1 MKIQVKGRNVAVTD
15 ALKDYAHEKLGRVQR
30 LLSERRIDEVSRVEL
45 ELRVEKNPSIPDNNV
60 AEATIFTRGPV
71 IRATESSDD
80 MYAAIDLVTDK
91 LQRRVKKYHDKVHHK
106 THHKYAME
114 KEGLVVAAEEAAAAA
129 AIGEVSPEEAAQVA
143 EVAAAATNGRAVAAH
158 SAAGISDEVLPP
170 PREEEHGAVVKV
182 KRFPLKPM
190 SVEEATMQ
198 LELVGHDFF
207 VFQNAETETT
217 NVVYR
222 RRDQHYGL
230 IIPETA

>member
-45 ELRVEKNPSIPDNNV
+45 ELKVEKNPSIPDNNV

-71 IRATESSDD
+71 IRAKESSDD

-91 LQRRVKKYHDKVHHK
+91 LQRRVKKYHDKVHHRN
-106 THHKYAME
+106 HHKYATE
-114 KEGLVVAAEEAAAAA
+114 KAGLVVAAEEAAAAA
-129 AIGEVSPEEAAQVA
+129 AMGEVPPEEAAEVA
-143 EVAAAATNGRAVAAH
+143 AVAAAATNGHAVAAH
-158 SAAGISDEVLPP
+158 SAAGISDELLPP
-170 PREEEHGAVVKV
+170 DDEEHGSVVKV